1 MKITIATLF
10 PKMIESFINESIIK
24 RAQDQG
30 MVEIEI
36 VNPRDYATDAY
47 KTVDDRPYGGGAG
60 MVMKVDVV
68 SSLLKDVKKRMS
80 EDMKIKTVLT
90 SARGAPYTQQKA
102 QEYALLDH
110 LIILAGHY
118 EGFDERVN
126 EYVDEEL
133 SIGDYVLTGGELP
146 AAVVL
151 DSVVRLLTGVLKKD
165 DAAKNDSFFELSIET
180 IMAAVGE
187 DAQLSELF
195 ARGCRSIQL
204 IEYPQ
209 YTRPEEYEGRKVPA
223 ILLSG
228 DHAKIES
235 WRIQQAYEL
244 TKKRRPDL
252 LK

>member
-1 MKITIATLF
+1 MKITTATLF

-24 RAQDQG
+24 RAQEKG
-30 MVEIEI
+30 FVEIEI

-60 MVMKVDVV
+60 MVMKVDVI
-68 SSLLKDVKKRMS
+68 SALLRDVKKRTA
-80 EDMKIKTVLT
+80 EDTKMKTVLT
-90 SARGAPYTQQKA
+90 SARGIPYTQQKA

-110 LIILAGHY
+110 LVILAGHY
-118 EGFDERVN
+118 EGFDERVS

-133 SIGDYVLTGGELP
+133 SVGDYILTGGELP

-165 DAAKNDSFFELSIET
+165 DAAKNESFFELPIESV
-180 IMAAVGE
+180 MAAVGE
-187 DAQLSELF
+187 DAQLSELL
-195 ARGCRSIQL
+195 ANGRTTVRL
-204 IEYPQ
+204 IEYPH
-209 YTRPEEYEGRKVPA
+209 YTRPEEYEGKKVPS

-228 DHAKIES
+228 DHAKIDR

-244 TKKRRPDL
+244 TKRRRPDL